1 MKYAYYPG
9 CSLHSTAS
17 EYDISF
23 RSVCR
28 TLHVAIEEIP
38 KWACCGST
46 PAHSTSHLMALA
58 LSGRVISQAEEAKF
72 QKILVPCA
80 SCFQRL
86 KTAQYEVKNYSGLH
100 ETLEQVLDRK
110 LENKAEVVHPLELF
124 IGEEMSNRIADA
136 VKKRLEGLKV
146 CCYYGCL
153 LTRPPKVM
161 NFDECEYPMSMDT
174 IISGLGAETL
184 DWNAKT
190 SCCGASLS
198 LTKSD
203 HVCKLIRDIFQEAKA
218 VGANAIAVA
227 CPLCHSNLDTRQQ
240 EAETI
245 YKEKYGLPIFYFTQ
259 LMGLAFGESIKALGL
274 KKHLIDPMPLL
285 SEVGIA

>member
-28 TLHVAIEEIP
+28 TLDVAIEEIP

-46 PAHSTSHLMALA
+46 PAHSTSRLMALA
-58 LSGRVISQAEEAKF
+58 LPGRIISQAEEAEF
-72 QKILVPCA
+72 SEILVPCA

-86 KTAQYEVKNYSGLH
+86 KTTQYEVSNYSGLH
-100 ETLEQVLDRK
+100 ETLEHVLDRR
-110 LENKAEVVHPLELF
+110 LENKAEVIHPLELF
-124 IGEEMSNRIADA
+124 VREDMSSRIKEAVNR
-136 VKKRLEGLKV
+136 RLEGLRV

-153 LTRPPKVM
+153 LTRPSKVM

-174 IISGLGAETL
+174 IISSLGAETL

-198 LTKSD
+198 LTRSD

-245 YKEKYGLPIFYFTQ
+245 YNEEYGLPIFYFTQ
-259 LMGLAFGESIKALGL
+259 LMGLAFGESTKALGL
-274 KKHLIDPMPLL
+274 KKHLVDPKPLL
-285 SEVGIA
+285 KEVGIV